1 MEWAVRAAE
10 HRSPTAERARLR
22 RLGASCFISACQSPP
37 CYLLLAATA
46 LLLLPT
52 TRGAVETTAR
62 SSLAFVGTYTGAK
75 SRGNLRVPIR
85 ARDRQRRPLGPRGGD
100 REPIVS
106 RSHPN
111 GRFLYAV
118 NETGNFQGKPA
129 GSVTALAIDQ
139 ATGRLRQLNQA
150 STLGGG
156 PCHLHRGPR
165 REDLVIVANYG
176 GGSVAVLPIRANG
189 AVGTASAFV
198 QHHGSS
204 VNRQRQEAP
213 HAHGATL
220 SPDER
225 FLFVPDLGLDR
236 LVTCRFNHADGTLTP
251 GDPPFTA
258 LKPGSGP
265 RHLVFAPNGQQAYA
279 VSELVSTVT
288 EFTFDAVTGRLTE
301 KAVFPLLPADSQG
314 QSTAAELAV
323 HPNGRFLYASNRGH
337 DSLAVFAI
345 ARSGALELIER
356 LPSGGRTPRHFAL
369 DPTGRWLWAA
379 NQDSNDIVVF
389 RVDANTGRLEAAGR
403 KLEVG
408 APVCVCFSSWTRRVY
423 DGARSALRRVERH
436 VCGRFFRGR
445 RRVARGHGCGC
456 GRERRRLRWDRR
468 RAWFGRWRRGGWGQ
482 RLRWRREGIGVGP
495 GLVGASRTGDGRCLH
510 RVEG

>member
-1 MEWAVRAAE
+1 MSKPAVL
-10 HRSPTAERARLR
+10 PL
-22 RLGASCFISACQSPP
+22 F
-37 CYLLLAATA
+37 AATA

-52 TRGAVETTAR
+52 TRGAVETAAR

-75 SRGNLRVPIR
+75 SQGIYAFRFDPATGDVV
-85 ARDRQRRPLGPRGGD
+85 PLGLAAATENPTFLAL
-100 REPIVS
+100 
-106 RSHPN
+106 HPN

-129 GSVTALAIDQ
+129 GSVTALAIDR

-156 PCHLHRGPR
+156 PCHLIVDRAGKF
-165 REDLVIVANYG
+165 VIVANYS
-176 GGSVAVLPIRANG
+176 GGSVAVLPIRADG
-189 AVGTASAFV
+189 TMGTASAFV

-225 FLFVPDLGLDR
+225 FLFVPDLGLDQ
-236 LVTCRFNHADGTLTP
+236 LVTYRFNHADGTLAP

-265 RHLVFAPNGQQAYA
+265 RHLVFHPDGHHAY
-279 VSELVSTVT
+279 VISELVSTVT
-288 EFTFDAVTGRLTE
+288 EFTFDAATGGLTE
-301 KAVFPLLPADSQG
+301 QAGSPLLPADFQG

-323 HPNGRFLYASNRGH
+323 HPDGRFLYASNRGH

-345 ARSGALELIER
+345 ARSGALQLIER
-356 LPSGGRTPRHFAL
+356 VPSGGRTPRHFAL

-379 NQDSNDIVVF
+379 SQDNSEIVVF
-389 RVDANTGRLEAAGR
+389 RVDTNTGRLEPTGTKLAAGS
-403 KLEVG
+403 
-408 APVCVCFSSWTRRVY
+408 PVCVCFLEL
-423 DGARSALRRVERH
+423 DAA
-436 VCGRFFRGR
+436 
-445 RRVARGHGCGC
+445 
-456 GRERRRLRWDRR
+456 
-468 RAWFGRWRRGGWGQ
+468 
-482 RLRWRREGIGVGP
+482 
-495 GLVGASRTGDGRCLH
+495 GL
-510 RVEG
+510 